1 MSTKQEPN
9 LSKQSTIYS
18 YTLVKRIYHSLY
30 KRILYFL
37 ILALALFFK
46 FDPTNWIPM
55 LVSYPILLVFHTLL
69 VRAYFQFT
77 IGMAMRGWSYRWGIF
92 WCGSLPD
99 GHASIRLIGKV
110 QLHLFWIGLSLIMI
124 LYPWIPIPWL
134 VYFMIFHIWMLMPRL
149 WMLFRFRPY
158 RKTGLMKISE
168 KETSCYL
175 Q

>member
-1 MSTKQEPN
+1 MSMKQEAI

-30 KRILYFL
+30 KKILYFL
-37 ILALALFFK
+37 VLALAVFFK
-46 FDPTNWIPM
+46 FDPANWHPF
-55 LVSYPILLVFHTLL
+55 LLGYPIILVFHTLL
-69 VRAYFQFT
+69 VRIYFQFT

-92 WCGSLPD
+92 WFGSLPD
-99 GHASIRLIGKV
+99 GYASIKLVSRI
-110 QLHLFWIGLSLIMI
+110 QLHLFWIGLSMI
-124 LYPWIPIPWL
+124 ILLYPWIPITWL
-134 VYFMIFHIWMLMPRL
+134 ISLMVFHLWILMPRL

-158 RKTGLMKISE
+158 RKNGLIKITE